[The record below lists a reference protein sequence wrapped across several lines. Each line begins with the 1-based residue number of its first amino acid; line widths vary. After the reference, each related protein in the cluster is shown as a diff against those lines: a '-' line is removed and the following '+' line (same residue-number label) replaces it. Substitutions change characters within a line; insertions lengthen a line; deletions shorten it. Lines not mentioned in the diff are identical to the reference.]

1 MIIQLP
7 TIVPQERAYQQ
18 SNESCLKHG
27 NIMYPMACHLKA
39 IPVFIP
45 KYSLYFP
52 RSSHEGRPSMILNPF
67 KTWNTPQQMDTPLQN
82 VSLTN
87 SSADTVNSSLL
98 KSKREGWG
106 ALDIGPQSK
115 KVRFHMDEK
124 ERNGS
129 SSSIFDLPSE
139 NATVSTSAHSL
150 QFPFSSSEQS
160 GTLVQMN
167 EKSLNKAYD
176 DGVVGCIHR
185 CDNQLDKESSV
196 SPYPME
202 ETQGKAVRED
212 YTQFACHQPIHMPT
226 IKDYSGFLTT
236 ETSAN
241 SEKQAMQSSLV
252 KEESSEKTENPNPA
266 SIEEREEGEI
276 SSCDSLP
283 GDLDSENGIAEASI
297 TNLSNNE
304 TVDLKNHSIGNSKK
318 GETTLPSSH
327 SKNSSSA
334 IDSDAKKWPND
345 LFESYSDQSPS
356 NPKENKLGNASPR
369 NTGDSRYANH
379 QMNSSNGGTGD
390 KDNEE
395 KDDFA
400 HSSDDDDGDEYSE
413 YRYQYRH
420 QHRHRHRN
428 DHDYERDQQSKRHD
442 SRSYYSKDRHSKDD
456 EEEESTSQ
464 SDLEEE
470 NSMLEK
476 LRKVSH
482 LWRKKERWLSKL
494 PSEEGEV
501 PIENVKKS
509 FFIKEGIDLMS
520 SSSITHSS

>member
-1 MIIQLP
+1 M
-7 TIVPQERAYQQ
+7 
-18 SNESCLKHG
+18 
-27 NIMYPMACHLKA
+27 KA

-52 RSSHEGRPSMILNPF
+52 HSSHEGRPSMILNPF
-67 KTWNTPQQMDTPLQN
+67 KTGNTPQHIDPHLHN
-82 VSLTN
+82 GSLTN
-87 SSADTVNSSLL
+87 TSADTVNSSII

-115 KVRFHMDEK
+115 KVKFQMDEK
-124 ERNGS
+124 ERNS
-129 SSSIFDLPSE
+129 SSTSIFDLPSE
-139 NATVSTSAHSL
+139 NAAVSRSERSI
-150 QFPFSSSEQS
+150 QFPFTSSDQS
-160 GTLVQMN
+160 GTLVQAN
-167 EKSLNKAYD
+167 ERSLNKAYD
-176 DGVVGCIHR
+176 DDDGAMDGIHR
-185 CDNQLDKESSV
+185 YGSQLSKESSV
-196 SPYPME
+196 SPYPKE
-202 ETQGKAVRED
+202 ETQGKANIED
-212 YTQFACHQPIHMPT
+212 YTQFACHQPIQMST
-226 IKDYSGFLTT
+226 IKDYSGFLST
-236 ETSAN
+236 ETSTH

-252 KEESSEKTENPNPA
+252 KEENTENMVNLIPA

-283 GDLDSENGIAEASI
+283 GDLDSENGIVEVSD
-297 TNLSNNE
+297 TNLSNDK
-304 TVDLKNHSIGNSKK
+304 TVNLKSHSMGSSKK
-318 GETTLPSSH
+318 GETTLLANH
-327 SKNSSSA
+327 STNSSST
-334 IDSDAKKWPND
+334 INSDTKKWPND

-356 NPKENKLGNASPR
+356 NQKHSKFENSSSRDTGN
-369 NTGDSRYANH
+369 SRYDNH
-379 QMNSSNGGTGD
+379 QTNSSDTDDTDDTGE

-400 HSSDDDDGDEYSE
+400 HSSDDDNDDDSE
-413 YRYQYRH
+413 YRYQHRH
-420 QHRHRHRN
+420 QHRHRYRD
-428 DHDYERDQQSKRHD
+428 DHEYERDQQSRRHD
-442 SRSYYSKDRHSKDD
+442 SRSYYSKDRHSIE

-464 SDLEEE
+464 SDSEEE

-520 SSSITHSS
+520 SSSVTHSS